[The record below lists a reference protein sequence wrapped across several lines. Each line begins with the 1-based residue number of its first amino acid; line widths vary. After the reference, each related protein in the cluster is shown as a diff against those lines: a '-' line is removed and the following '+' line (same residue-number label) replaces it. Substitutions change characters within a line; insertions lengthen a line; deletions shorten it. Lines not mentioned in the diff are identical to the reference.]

1 MLSLEKRN
9 EVEVLVQSDGQNR
22 ESVAHESYVTLSS
35 SENKKSNQPV
45 FLLQIYLFSISTKSR
60 NVAHAHCLGYKKMKM
75 ANFVLVVMEKY
86 CFEGET

>member
-35 SENKKSNQPV
+35 SENRKSSQPV
-45 FLLQIYLFSISTKSR
+45 FLLQIYVFSIFTKSR
-60 NVAHAHCLGYKKMKM
+60 NVARAHWFGVQKMKM
-75 ANFVLVVMEKY
+75 ANIVWLL
-86 CFEGET
+86 